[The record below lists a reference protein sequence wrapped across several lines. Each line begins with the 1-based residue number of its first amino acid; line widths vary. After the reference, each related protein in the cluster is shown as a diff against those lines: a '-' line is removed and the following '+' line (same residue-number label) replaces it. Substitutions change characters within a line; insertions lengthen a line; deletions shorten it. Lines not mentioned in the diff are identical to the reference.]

1 MKCPREREV
10 LIVRMWGYS
19 SATREPTL
27 IVGDEFNRG
36 SKNQILSPSSEPPE
50 LRYGGAY
57 LGRVDIGA
65 EMLKPLRLAF
75 FSPCL
80 PKPYAIALLLDPPDA
95 AESPVY

>member
-1 MKCPREREV
+1 M
-10 LIVRMWGYS
+10 
-19 SATREPTL
+19 
-27 IVGDEFNRG
+27 
-36 SKNQILSPSSEPPE
+36 
-50 LRYGGAY
+50 
-57 LGRVDIGA
+57 GRVDIGA